1 MRNLILGLGV
11 SMLIVV
17 IISTYLYENQVPL
30 TLPQINTSSEPEQTD
45 PKPLQPI
52 DDKMISYTLEEDSL
66 HITYNYGQDWVEVPI
81 ESELL
86 FNGEYNGNEQE
97 LIPDSYILT
106 ESRAAFL
113 YMEGD
118 ESGVNKIIVKESLDQ
133 GETWEKIVITDI
145 FMGLRFRKIDFLSDT
160 FGYVIATGDRTMTQ
174 EYSVVYVTRDGGET
188 WKATVDPP
196 TTRLLAFG
204 GFVNDTTG
212 FLSYGTINPEEPEVY
227 VTQDA
232 GETWVNAVFN
242 LPKKYESIFV
252 QAEVPIKDGEH
263 LSVLVNQGPNGD
275 YRGGHIKGEFIS
287 EDNGLTWEFSR
298 EVEPDETK

>member
-86 FNGEYNGNEQE
+86 FSGEYNGNEQE

-145 FMGLRFRKIDFLSDT
+145 FTGLRL
-160 FGYVIATGDRTMTQ
+160 
-174 EYSVVYVTRDGGET
+174 
-188 WKATVDPP
+188 
-196 TTRLLAFG
+196 
-204 GFVNDTTG
+204 
-212 FLSYGTINPEEPEVY
+212 
-227 VTQDA
+227 
-232 GETWVNAVFN
+232 
-242 LPKKYESIFV
+242 
-252 QAEVPIKDGEH
+252 
-263 LSVLVNQGPNGD
+263 
-275 YRGGHIKGEFIS
+275 
-287 EDNGLTWEFSR
+287 
-298 EVEPDETK
+298 